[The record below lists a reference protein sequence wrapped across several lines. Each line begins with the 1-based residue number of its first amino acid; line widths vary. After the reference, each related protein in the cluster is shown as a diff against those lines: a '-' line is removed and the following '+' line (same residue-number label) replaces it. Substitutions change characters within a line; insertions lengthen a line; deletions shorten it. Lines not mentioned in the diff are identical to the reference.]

1 MRQHHLP
8 DRERTRA
15 VRHANHQGTNTP
27 MLRLVIIGAGQGG
40 TTLLE
45 LLGTD
50 PSIHIKGV
58 ADVSRSARGMVLAK
72 QLKIPTTTD
81 YKKLLALPGLDFIID
96 VTGNNK
102 VRQELKRLNRQD
114 VEVISGSTA
123 KFMWQQI
130 IDRVRRKEAI
140 EQLLFQYQSIY
151 DLGLKLTA
159 SQSLSRLLFH
169 IVEDATKL
177 THTPAGSVALLD
189 ERHGQ
194 MYLGAV
200 KGFSDRFSNK
210 LRWRVRKGGLTH
222 SILNRKEPLVLD
234 DVLQH
239 PEFDNPMMLR
249 EGIRSLMAC
258 PLIAKG
264 KMIGILYVDDFIH
277 RQFTSREA
285 SLFWLIG
292 SIAATTIEKARLLEN
307 AALMAITDELT
318 GLYNHRYFVQ
328 RLSHEVNRASRYDL
342 SFALAMLDIDDF
354 KHYNDDNG
362 HLKGNEVLR
371 QLSALLI
378 EQCREVDVIARY
390 GGEEF
395 TIIMPETSQSEAT
408 RMVDRL
414 REAVARHAFK
424 SNGKNGGRHLTMS
437 AGVATYPKHSR
448 SAHLLIEQADAAL
461 YEAKRLGKNRVIVAN
476 NSKDQKKPST
486 GDNRKNSLPSASSG

>member
-1 MRQHHLP
+1 
-8 DRERTRA
+8 
-15 VRHANHQGTNTP
+15 
-27 MLRLVIIGAGQGG
+27 MLNIVIIGAGQGG

-45 LLGTD
+45 LLGVD
-50 PSIHIKGV
+50 ALIHIQGV
-58 ADVSRSARGMVLAK
+58 ADVNRSAPGMVLAK
-72 QLKIPTTTD
+72 RLKIHTTTD

-102 VRQELKRLNRQD
+102 VRQELKRLNHHD

-130 IDRVRRKEAI
+130 IDRVRRKESI

-159 SQSLSRLLFH
+159 SNSLSRLLFH

-177 THTPAGSVALLD
+177 TNTPAGSVALMD

-200 KGFSDRFSNK
+200 KGFSDRFSSK

-222 SILNRKEPLVLD
+222 SILNRKEPLVIE

-239 PEFDNPMMLR
+239 PEFDNPIMLR
-249 EGIRSLMAC
+249 EGVRSLMAC
-258 PLIAKG
+258 PLIVEG
-264 KMIGILYVDDFIH
+264 KIVGILYVDDFIH
-277 RQFTSREA
+277 RRFTSRES
-285 SLFWLIG
+285 SLFWLIS

-328 RLSHEVNRASRYDL
+328 RLSYETNRASRYDL
-342 SFALAMLDIDDF
+342 SFALAMIDIDDF
-354 KHYNDDNG
+354 KHYNDTNG
-362 HLKGNEVLR
+362 HLKGNDILR

-395 TIIMPETSQSEAT
+395 SIIMPETAPNEAA

-414 REAVARHAFK
+414 REAIAQHHFK
-424 SNGKNGGRHLTMS
+424 PNGKHGGPRLTIS

-448 SAHLLIEQADAAL
+448 SSHLLIEQADAAL
-461 YEAKRLGKNRVIVAN
+461 YEAKRLGKNRITIAN
-476 NSKDQKKPST
+476 KTAKPNKPDT
-486 GDNRKNSLPSASSG
+486 DHPRKNSESSTASE